1 LINGWEGYFDI
12 TINGQTERIKNRVM
26 NAAINQLADVFTGAS
41 PNLEIKWLAVGTSST
56 AVTDADTQLGNEIFR
71 TQATVSPTRVAT
83 GQIETEFTILE
94 SEAIGT
100 LREIGVFGG
109 NATSA
114 KDSGTLI
121 SRIIW
126 NKEKTVNEEM
136 TIKRI
141 DVIRRV

>member
-1 LINGWEGYFDI
+1 LINGWEGYFEI

-26 NAAINQLADVFTGAS
+26 NTAINQLADVFAGVS
-41 PNLEIKWLAVGTSST
+41 PNLEIKWLAVGTSNT
-56 AVTDADTQLGNEIFR
+56 AVTDTDIQLGNEIFR
-71 TQATVSPTRVAT
+71 TQATVSPTRVAI